1 MAVHRTLVIGL
12 PPQRKPAYTAPV
24 MNTRAA
30 MLGGVAL
37 LLAAT
42 GAATWGSLSH
52 VRPPPAVPEIDAARL
67 PLPPLP
73 PRISEGAEYDKCLAL
88 LSGDPGGA
96 RALAEAWQA
105 RGGGDGAAH
114 CLGLSRIA
122 GGKPEAGAAILDTL
136 ASASQASAAVRAT
149 LYSQA
154 AQAWMMAGQPRR
166 AEQDLTQAL
175 ALAPGAPD
183 LLVDRAAAAI
193 ALKSY
198 GEAVTDLSAALSDD
212 PRRVDALVMRAT
224 ALRQLGRLDAAR
236 DDIGRALHEAPDS
249 PEALLE
255 RGILRQR
262 ARDPAGARADWNRVL
277 ALAPDGA
284 TADLAEQNLALLDAG
299 PPR

>member
-1 MAVHRTLVIGL
+1 
-12 PPQRKPAYTAPV
+12 

-37 LLAAT
+37 LLVAT
-42 GAATWGSLSH
+42 GAATWGSLRH
-52 VRPPPAVPEIDAARL
+52 VRPPPVVPEIDATRL
-67 PLPPLP
+67 PVPPLP
-73 PRISEGAEYDKCLAL
+73 PRISEGVDYDKCISL

-105 RGGGDGAAH
+105 RGGGDGATH

-122 GGKPEAGAAILDTL
+122 EGQPEVGAKILESL
-136 ASASQASAAVRAT
+136 ATASQASAAVRAT
-149 LYSQA
+149 LYGQA

-166 AEQDLTQAL
+166 AEQGLTQAL
-175 ALAPGAPD
+175 ALAPNTPD

-193 ALKSY
+193 LLQAY
-198 GEAVTDLSAALSDD
+198 DEATTDLTVVLGDD

-224 ALRQLGRLDAAR
+224 ALRQLGKLDAAS
-236 DDIGRALHEAPDS
+236 DDITRALHEAPDS
-249 PEALLE
+249 PEALLQ

-262 ARDPAGARADWNRVL
+262 ARNPAGARADWNRVL
-277 ALAPDGA
+277 TLAPNSP

-299 PPR
+299 PAQ

>member
-1 MAVHRTLVIGL
+1 
-12 PPQRKPAYTAPV
+12 
-24 MNTRAA
+24 MNTRSA

-37 LLAAT
+37 LLVAT
-42 GAATWGSLSH
+42 GAATWGSLNH
-52 VRPPPAVPEIDAARL
+52 VRPPPVVPEVDVSQL
-67 PLPPLP
+67 PVPPLP
-73 PRISEGAEYDKCLAL
+73 PRISEGADYDQCLAL
-88 LSGDPGGA
+88 LSGDPDGA

-105 RGGGDGAAH
+105 RGGGDGATH

-122 GGKPEAGAAILDTL
+122 LGEPEAGAEILESL
-136 ASASQASAAVRAT
+136 ATASQATAAIRAT
-149 LYSQA
+149 LFSQA

-166 AEQDLTQAL
+166 AEQGLTQAL
-175 ALAPGAPD
+175 ALSPDNPD

-198 GEAVTDLSAALSDD
+198 AEAATDLTAALSND

-224 ALRQLGRLDAAR
+224 ALRQLNRLDAAR
-236 DDIGRALHEAPDS
+236 DDIARALHEAPDN

-262 ARDPAGARADWNRVL
+262 GRDPAGARADWDRVL
-277 ALAPDGA
+277 TLAPDSP